1 MRRAPKPTGV
11 AISVLASTDPV
22 LRESA
27 LAGLVL
33 GSPTTV
39 AVRHDLAIDD
49 ALLRRIVIDATGV
62 VEDEQ
67 VPLEHACLSC
77 CVRED
82 AVPTLARLAADGRWT
97 DVVLALP
104 ATAEPLP
111 AVRALEVATGPDGA
125 LAGCRLATTVAVT
138 DLDAVE
144 ADLLGDT
151 LCGERGLELAD
162 DDERPIGEA
171 SAAQLE
177 QADLVVT
184 TGASATGSGLVDRLR
199 GVGTRRIDGLHGLN
213 AHDLAAGRHDR
224 AAAERRAHPL
234 GARGGEGVGG
244 AGPRVGRLGDR
255 SWTLVLESPRP
266 FAPERLL
273 RNVEGLGTGPI
284 RARGIFRVANR
295 PDSACLWDSAG
306 GQTCIADLGPWDL
319 AAAGAAPQ
327 TRICIVGAGDEK
339 EARALRER
347 IVEAFF
353 DALVTEV
360 EAADGG
366 LQWLGRADVLS
377 PWLGDRSAA

>member
-1 MRRAPKPTGV
+1 VRPAPRPTGV
-11 AISVLASTDPV
+11 AVSVLASVDPV

-33 GSPTTV
+33 GSPSTV
-39 AVRHDLAIDD
+39 AVRHDLATDVGV
-49 ALLRRIVIDATGV
+49 LRRVVIDATGV
-62 VEDEQ
+62 VEDER

-82 AVPTLARLAADGRWT
+82 AIPTLARLAADGRWT

-111 AVRALEVATGPDGA
+111 AVRALEAATGPDGP
-125 LAGCRLATTVAVT
+125 LATCRLATTVALT
-138 DLDAVE
+138 DLDEVE

-162 DDERPIGEA
+162 DDERAIGEA

-177 QADLVVT
+177 QVDLVVT
-184 TGASATGSGLVDRLR
+184 TGDCATGSGLVDRLR
-199 GVGTRRIDGLHGLN
+199 GIGTRRIDGLHGLS
-213 AHDLAAGRHDR
+213 AGDLAAGHHDR

-234 GARGGEGVGG
+234 GARGGEGVDG
-244 AGPRVGRLGDR
+244 AGPLVGRPGDR

-273 RNVEGLGTGPI
+273 QNVEGLGTGPI
-284 RARGIFRVANR
+284 RARGVFHVANR

-306 GQTCIADLGPWDL
+306 GQTCIADLGPWDEV
-319 AAAGAAPQ
+319 AAGAEAH
-327 TRICIVGAGDEK
+327 TRICVVGAGDE
-339 EARALRER
+339 EAAHAVRER
-347 IVEAFF
+347 IVESFF
-353 DALVTEV
+353 AALTTDD

-366 LQWLGRADVLS
+366 IRWLGRADVLS
-377 PWLGDRSAA
+377 PWLGRRTAA